1 MKKLLLLRHAKSSWE
16 YSVEDYDRP
25 LSEKGISDINK
36 VSLKNISFF
45 KKFQMVMT
53 SPANRAFHTS
63 TIFTRN
69 VFIKFEKLRVV
80 NELYTFDYK
89 NVVDYVYKL
98 DNAFSSFALI
108 GHNPAFSGV
117 AEYFSDKKT
126 PELKT
131 SDWIMLEF
139 KQKKWSK
146 IKNGTF
152 TYGLPGETKT
162 VLTCFD

>member
-25 LSEKGISDINK
+25 LSEKGINDINK
-36 VSLKNISFF
+36 VSLKNIGFF
-45 KKFQMVMT
+45 KKFQLVMT

-89 NVVDYVYKL
+89 NVVDYIYKL
-98 DNAFSSFALI
+98 DSTFSSIALI
-108 GHNPAFSGV
+108 GHNPAFSDA
-117 AEYFSDKKT
+117 AEYLSDKKT

-139 KQKKWSK
+139 KQKDWSN
-146 IKNGTF
+146 INNGTF
-152 TYGLPGETKT
+152 TYESKK
-162 VLTCFD
+162 DRK

>member
-1 MKKLLLLRHAKSSWE
+1 MKKLLLLRHAKSSWV

-25 LSEKGISDINK
+25 LSEKGINDINK
-36 VSLKNISFF
+36 VSLKNTSFL
-45 KKFQMVMT
+45 KKFQMVLT

-80 NELYTFDYK
+80 DELYTFDYK
-89 NVVDYVYKL
+89 NIVDYVYKL
-98 DNAFSSFALI
+98 DDTFTTVALI
-108 GHNPAFSGV
+108 GHNPALSLA
-117 AEYFSDKKT
+117 AEYLSEKQT

-139 KQKKWSK
+139 KQKEWSK
-146 IKNGTF
+146 INDGTYTYESKKN
-152 TYGLPGETKT
+152 
-162 VLTCFD
+162 

>member
-16 YSVEDYDRP
+16 YCVEDYNRP
-25 LSEKGISDINK
+25 LSEKGINDINK

-45 KKFQMVMT
+45 KNFQMVLS
-53 SPANRAFHTS
+53 SPANRALHTS

-69 VFIKFEKLRVV
+69 VFVKFEKLRVID
-80 NELYTFDYK
+80 ELYTFDYN

-98 DNAFSSFALI
+98 DNAFSSVALV
-108 GHNPAFSGV
+108 GHNPAFSHV
-117 AEYFSDKKT
+117 AEYLSDKL
-126 PELKT
+126 PPVLKT

-139 KQKKWSK
+139 KQKEWSK

-152 TYGLPGETKT
+152 TYESKKN
-162 VLTCFD
+162 

>member
-16 YSVEDYDRP
+16 YDVEDYDRP
-25 LSEKGISDINK
+25 LSEKGINAINK

-89 NVVDYVYKL
+89 NVVNYVYKL
-98 DNAFSSFALI
+98 DNSFSSVALI
-108 GHNPAFSGV
+108 GHNPAFSSV
-117 AEYFSDKKT
+117 AQYLSDKKT

-139 KQKKWSK
+139 KQKEWSK
-146 IKNGTF
+146 INNGTF
-152 TYGLPGETKT
+152 IYESKKN
-162 VLTCFD
+162 

>member
-1 MKKLLLLRHAKSSWE
+1 
-16 YSVEDYDRP
+16 
-25 LSEKGISDINK
+25 
-36 VSLKNISFF
+36 
-45 KKFQMVMT
+45 MT

-69 VFIKFEKLRVV
+69 VFFKFEKLRVV

-89 NVVDYVYKL
+89 NVVDYVYNFN
-98 DNAFSSFALI
+98 NAFSSIALI
-108 GHNPAFSGV
+108 GHNPAFSHV
-117 AEYFSDKKT
+117 AEYLSDKLP

-139 KQKKWSK
+139 KQKEWSK

-152 TYGLPGETKT
+152 TYESKKS
-162 VLTCFD
+162 

>member
-25 LSEKGISDINK
+25 LSEKGINAINK
-36 VSLKNISFF
+36 VSLKNIGFF
-45 KKFQMVMT
+45 KKFQLVMT

-69 VFIKFEKLRVV
+69 VFINFEKLRVV

-89 NVVDYVYKL
+89 NVVDYVYNFN
-98 DNAFSSFALI
+98 NAFSSIALI
-108 GHNPAFSGV
+108 GHNPAFSHA
-117 AEYFSDKKT
+117 AEYLSDKKT

-131 SDWIMLEF
+131 SDWIMIEF
-139 KQKKWSK
+139 KQKEWSK
-146 IKNGTF
+146 INNGTF
-152 TYGLPGETKT
+152 TYESKKN
-162 VLTCFD
+162 